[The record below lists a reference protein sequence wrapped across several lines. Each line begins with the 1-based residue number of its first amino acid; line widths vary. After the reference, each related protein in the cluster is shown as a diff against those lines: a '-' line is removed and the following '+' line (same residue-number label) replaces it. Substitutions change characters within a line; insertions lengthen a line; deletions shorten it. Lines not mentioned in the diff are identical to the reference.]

1 MKNEF
6 VLALNQIS
14 AERTL
19 PREIIS
25 KVIEAALVQSYR
37 KYANV
42 MVSQQVAASVDMDSG
57 DMRVFVE
64 KEVVDSVL
72 DDRTEVVLD
81 DAKKQKPDAEIGDCI
96 MIDVTPKDFGRIAA
110 QNAKQLIVQKL
121 REAERDFQYNQFA
134 EREGEIVNG
143 MVQSIS
149 VSGIV
154 LNLGRAEATLPKKE
168 MLPGEKYEGQQR
180 VRAYVTEVKRNARG
194 PQIILSR
201 TNKNFLKRLL
211 EIEVPEIANNA
222 VEIKSITREPGSRSK
237 VAVAALQPN
246 VDPIGACVGQGGK
259 RIQSIISELRGEK
272 IDIIEWNNDPTIFI
286 TKALGPAKVMS
297 VHPSSDVKNATVIVP
312 DDQLSLAIGR
322 EGQNARLAAR
332 LTGWR
337 IDIKSGTEAL
347 GDAIAKISDDEAAQ
361 NFVGEEAMQSLPNLR
376 ELLVRQRTVP
386 QPLSPEEF
394 ALVKRVVDSAHQYGM
409 THIVEPTTETKPES
423 AKPSVVEEKKSA
435 RDAAKAAIPKEAYGM
450 GLESLG
456 LSPRVLQH
464 ITASGVSNVGQLLE
478 LNVRGDE
485 GLLSIEGI
493 GSKALSEIKQS
504 LEKVIGA
511 TKPDEPVAIIEPV
524 AELVEET
531 PEQAQAIFIEAM
543 SEGEGDED
551 EMDEDGAVSADI
563 TQKRTKQKLK
573 KGKLDKK
580 GKERALYFDEELGRM
595 MPVRH
600 GRDDG
605 IDDD

>member
-57 DMRVFVE
+57 DMRVYVE

-81 DAKKQKPDAEIGDCI
+81 DAKKQKPDVEIGDCI

-149 VSGIV
+149 VTGIV

-347 GDAIAKISDDEAAQ
+347 GDAIAKIGDDEAAQ
-361 NFVGEEAMQSLPNLR
+361 NFVGEEVMQSLPNLR

-386 QPLSPEEF
+386 QPLSAEEF
-394 ALVKRVVDSAHQYGM
+394 ALVKRVVDSAHQYDV
-409 THIVEPTTETKPES
+409 THIVQSATETKTQS
-423 AKPSVVEEKKSA
+423 AKPSVVEEKKNA

-524 AELVEET
+524 VELVEET

-563 TQKRTKQKLK
+563 TQKRTKQKHK

>member
-1 MKNEF
+1 
-6 VLALNQIS
+6 
-14 AERTL
+14 
-19 PREIIS
+19 
-25 KVIEAALVQSYR
+25 
-37 KYANV
+37 
-42 MVSQQVAASVDMDSG
+42 MDSG
-57 DMRVFVE
+57 DMRVYVE

-81 DAKKQKPDAEIGDCI
+81 DAKKQKPDVEIGDCI

-149 VSGIV
+149 VTGIV

-347 GDAIAKISDDEAAQ
+347 GDAIAKIGDDEAAQ
-361 NFVGEEAMQSLPNLR
+361 NFVGEEVMQSLPNLR

-386 QPLSPEEF
+386 QPLSAEEF
-394 ALVKRVVDSAHQYGM
+394 ALVKRVVDSAHQYDV
-409 THIVEPTTETKPES
+409 THIVQSATETKTQS
-423 AKPSVVEEKKSA
+423 AKPSVVEEKKNA

-563 TQKRTKQKLK
+563 TQKRTKQKHK